1 MRIGCLQ
8 FAPQVGDVDHNLNRA
23 DAVLNRVDPVDI
35 ENLDLLVL
43 PEMAFSGMSAR
54 CHGLQLA
61 RLTLHAGY
69 NFKSREQIIPFLEP
83 PGSGISSLWARTTAL
98 KYDCIVAV
106 GYPERAR
113 KEPSG
118 EDHYNSLIVVNGD
131 GETVANYRKSFLYY
145 TDETWA
151 KEGGGFYQ
159 GEIQDLG
166 TVAMG
171 ICMDINP
178 YKFQTPWS
186 AFEFGF
192 HVLTVK
198 ANLVIV
204 SMAWLTLQDARTYTQ
219 LPQEPDMETLTYW
232 VQRLEPIIRAEGEDE
247 IIVVFANRCGVE
259 GDAVYAGTSAVLGV
273 QNGEVSVYGLL
284 GRGAKELLVVNTEMP
299 PFAKLVSRPD
309 RPRDAD
315 DELSVSDGASESAFA
330 AAQGGIGPS
339 GQKSPGRNIPSSRRD
354 NDTITRSRDHA
365 YDEHTDAG
373 YFNAPDYSDAHNVAG
388 PREPVSPRHTRA
400 SVKKASARDDY
411 QHSHQP
417 SVEETRSYGR
427 TASPREGYSPRA
439 SPGFRRA
446 ASTRDG
452 YSPRFPSPREECAP
466 RPASRR
472 DQYSPELRSSRDGY
486 SPPGFASHT
495 RGTGAAVRALPD
507 QDDSGEPSPEEWYGV
522 AAASKAVSSNYVEA
536 PITVRA
542 GDDEGLRDLAS
553 PSFPEPTPL
562 SVRPKLAISTGPET
576 LPPMPKREPPRG
588 VQPGNFFSS
597 RDLCTPPET
606 PFDDEPQPFIQQH
619 WIPNSTFMYTPEEP
633 EWPDTVKGTEGV
645 GQLPGSRRP
654 SLGNIYAPPRA
665 VPTRPASRTQEVR
678 LSDLD
683 DRRHNRN
690 NDQGVLS
697 RHASKS
703 RNSSRARGP
712 VPDRRPTPAPER
724 NAPRLRTKQPELS
737 TARPPVPPPQPP
749 TTKLPA
755 PTTQSSLGLR
765 DSSSAFPWNSITIAA
780 SPSVFK
786 TEFQRSETF
795 PRSGPSAREEEE
807 GSNNHHQHHHHHHPA
822 RRSSTTTSSSSN
834 RDKLKRSKS
843 ASTFHRDPTN
853 YLPSPALPVHKA
865 YQDMIYSAVEPAAS
879 IDSMWA
885 AAAQRQ
891 TSQDVVYSAVEPQAV
906 GIDAVWAAAAA
917 GSKRR
922 QGSSVSSRSERGV
935 ARVPLGRLVRP
946 DILSP
951 MSV

>member
-43 PEMAFSGMSAR
+43 PEMAFS
-54 CHGLQLA
+54 
-61 RLTLHAGY
+61 GY

-388 PREPVSPRHTRA
+388 PREPVSPHRPEM
-400 SVKKASARDDY
+400 VILL
-411 QHSHQP
+411 
-417 SVEETRSYGR
+417 
-427 TASPREGYSPRA
+427 
-439 SPGFRRA
+439 
-446 ASTRDG
+446 
-452 YSPRFPSPREECAP
+452 
-466 RPASRR
+466 PASRR
-472 DQYSPELRSSRDGY
+472 TQGELA
-486 SPPGFASHT
+486 P
-495 RGTGAAVRALPD
+495 
-507 QDDSGEPSPEEWYGV
+507 QSGLYQTKMTLENRPRKS
-522 AAASKAVSSNYVEA
+522 
-536 PITVRA
+536 VRA

-922 QGSSVSSRSERGV
+922 QGSSVSSRLERGV